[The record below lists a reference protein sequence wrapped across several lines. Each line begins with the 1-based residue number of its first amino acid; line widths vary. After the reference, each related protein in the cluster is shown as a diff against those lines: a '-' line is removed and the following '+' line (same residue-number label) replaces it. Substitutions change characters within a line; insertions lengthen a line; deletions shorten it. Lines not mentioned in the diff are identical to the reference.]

1 MRIRSWKTLA
11 ATLAGVMFTAAA
23 VCGGCCMAAEAGE
36 NLIKCPDFA
45 QGDDVSAWGRDQ
57 GNAVITAETGTE
69 PVYGE
74 VSSYGKIAGRTSNYE
89 CFSQDVT
96 GLVEKDRDYTY
107 SFYVMLDP
115 ADYAD
120 APAGQR
126 CVEISPYVTADGN
139 TVYSQGCSGTV
150 SQQLEP
156 GVWTHFTGT
165 FTPSWSGNL
174 EQVVIR
180 ILEQGTDYGQGE
192 GVMGAYYLTGM
203 ELREQGAKESVI
215 QMDVPR
221 LRDAVPGELGEDF
234 IIGTSIVNSDLK
246 DVDTMAL
253 VTRHFNAVTLGNELK
268 PDAMFGYSNNKCP
281 GTETVTLGGAEL
293 EVPRLDYSRAEK
305 TLDAIYDWNQSHP
318 EELIRVR
325 GHVLVWHSQ
334 TPEWWFHEDYDADQP
349 YADIETMN
357 RRLEWYIKTM
367 AEHFTGGDSK
377 YHGMFYGWDV
387 VNEAVSDGAPRYRNA
402 AENSS
407 WWAVYQ
413 SNEFIINAFRYANQY
428 MDPDVELYY
437 NDYNEWFSNK
447 RAGIVQLLK
456 DVKEAEGTRIDGMGM
471 QGHYQTVG
479 SPSMEE
485 FSKAA
490 RAYAEIVGQV
500 QITELDM
507 KASSSYDGTEETR
520 ETEFATQGRRYRELY
535 ETVKS
540 LREEG
545 VNITNITL
553 WGVVDKNS
561 WLQTFNAVGG
571 AADGSRRQCPLLFD
585 DDYQVKS
592 AYWAFADG
600 SRLEEEPLEEDVQA
614 SPEPSDEGS
623 AGEADQESAQES
635 KEPSTESAAESV
647 ETAAEESQAPGSQDE
662 AGAESSGKGLLYGI
676 LTVCGI
682 LAAGIAGFAG
692 YTLVRRK
699 KKDN

>member
-107 SFYVMLDP
+107 SFYVMLDS
-115 ADYAD
+115 ADYAN

-281 GTETVTLGGAEL
+281 GTETVTLGGEEL

-305 TLDAIYDWNQSHP
+305 TLDALYDWNQSHP

-471 QGHYQTVG
+471 QGHYQTAG
-479 SPSMEE
+479 SPNMEE

-585 DDYQVKS
+585 DDYQVKP

-600 SRLEEEPLEEDVQA
+600 SRLEEEPLE
-614 SPEPSDEGS
+614 PSDEGS
-623 AGEADQESAQES
+623 AGEADQGSAQES
-635 KEPSTESAAESV
+635 KEPSAESAAEGV
-647 ETAAEESQAPGSQDE
+647 ETVAEESRAPGLQDE
-662 AGAESSGKGLLYGI
+662 AGAESSGKGRLYGI
-676 LTVCGI
+676 LAVCGI
-682 LAAGIAGFAG
+682 LAAGVAGFAG
-692 YTLVRRK
+692 YALARRK